1 MIVEKLNSCLSFLS
15 TIKLEKM
22 KIKNLFASVRG
33 MKINLIS
40 SFVSGEHNFQPY
52 RAMQMYSVFV
62 SNNFFEFFVKK
73 DRMTD
78 LNL

>member
-40 SFVSGEHNFQPY
+40 SFVSGEHNFQSY